1 MTPMIMMTHPAVW
14 MLKTEV
20 LVVTAN
26 ARMAPR
32 QMNPRP
38 IPVFIDSRSFR
49 GGSGRRYGASECLR
63 RRCGRAG
70 GHRLGGPPAAGR
82 NRGVGRVEEPAPQV
96 AERAREQPGHVHL
109 R

>member
-38 IPVFIDSRSFR
+38 MPVFIDSRSFR
-49 GGSGRRYGASECLR
+49 GDSGRRYGASECLR

-70 GHRLGGPPAAGR
+70 GYRLGGRPAVGR
-82 NRGVGRVEEPAPQV
+82 NPVVHLVEEPAPQV
-96 AERAREQPGHVHL
+96 VKRAREQP
-109 R
+109 